1 MVSQWLDES
10 DFPNYGDTGYPELN
24 EQLIELKGR
33 WLFEL
38 DTPENRKIM
47 KKQFSDLI
55 QSYIPQRRNDRIN
68 SILE

>member
-1 MVSQWLDES
+1 MVSQWLDEL
-10 DFPNYGDTGYPELN
+10 DLPNYTGYPELN
-24 EQLIELKGR
+24 EQLIELKKR
-33 WLFEL
+33 WLFEF

-47 KKQFSDLI
+47 KKQFSDLV